1 MTQQAQR
8 APQAPP
14 TERGAAAAADVH
26 ADVHAASTEPLTP
39 LGFLGR
45 AAAVFPDREAVVY
58 GSRRSTYREFAAEVQ
73 RLAKAVRKRIQPGE
87 TVTVIAP
94 NIPAMLMA
102 HFAVPLAGGVLSPL
116 NPRLTARELAYILDH
131 SGAGIVFADGD
142 VAATVRDVART
153 LPRQPLVV
161 EIVDAEAGH
170 TGSAAAAA
178 GSPTYD
184 DFLAQAPE
192 RPDLP
197 WRVADEQAPITLNY
211 TSGTTGPP
219 KGAVYT
225 HRGAY
230 LAAEGAVFHN
240 GYTGTTRYLWTLPMF
255 HCNGWCTPWAVTSAA
270 GTHVCLRAVRQDAIW
285 DAFDHEGITHLCGAP
300 IVCAMIHESER
311 ARPLERDLRM
321 TTAGAAPPP
330 SVIEALESLNIT
342 PVHVYGLTEVYGPF
356 TICEP
361 QPAWAQLPAAERARL
376 MARQGVPMVH
386 AGEVAVMDADL
397 NRVPADGATLGEVVL
412 RGNGVMKEYY
422 RNPEATAEAF
432 RGGWYHTGD
441 LGVMHPDGYI
451 QLMDRAK
458 DIIISGGENISSIEV
473 EGVLHAHPQVSDVA
487 VVGVQDDKWG
497 ERPVAFVVAE
507 PGAQVTGEE
516 LRAHCKASLAGF
528 KVPDRVE
535 FVEELPRTA
544 TGKIRKN
551 TLRALQDRGD
561 SPAAR

>member
-1 MTQQAQR
+1 MTQPAMTQHPPQAQPGP
-8 APQAPP
+8 APAAP
-14 TERGAAAAADVH
+14 

-58 GSRRSTYREFAAEVQ
+58 GARRSTYREFAAEVQ
-73 RLAKAVRKRIQPGE
+73 QLARAVRARIQPGE

-116 NPRLTARELAYILDH
+116 NPRLTARELAYILEH
-131 SGAGIVFADGD
+131 SEARVVFADGD
-142 VAATVRDVART
+142 VVATVRDVVGN
-153 LPRQPLVV
+153 LPQAPLVV
-161 EIVDAEAGH
+161 EIVDTDAGH
-170 TGSAAAAA
+170 AGPVDPDA
-178 GSPTYD
+178 GSLTYE
-184 DFLAQAPE
+184 DFLAQGSAGPE
-192 RPDLP
+192 LP

-219 KGAVYT
+219 KGALYT

-240 GYTGTTRYLWTLPMF
+240 GYTGATRYLWTLPMF

-311 ARPLERDLRM
+311 ARPLDRELRM

-361 QPAWAQLPAAERARL
+361 QPAWARLPAAERARL

-397 NRVPADGATLGEVVL
+397 NRVPADGETLGEVVL
-412 RGNGVMKEYY
+412 RGNGVMKEYFK
-422 RNPEATAEAF
+422 NPEATAEAF

-441 LGVMHPDGYI
+441 LGVMYPDGYI

-473 EGVLHAHPQVSDVA
+473 EGVLHAHPKVSDVA
-487 VVGVQDDKWG
+487 VVGVQDDRWG
-497 ERPVAFVVAE
+497 ERPVAFVVTEA
-507 PGAQVTGEE
+507 GAQVTADE
-516 LRAHCKASLAGF
+516 LRAHCRQGLAGF

-535 FVEELPRTA
+535 FVQELPRTA

-551 TLRALQDRGD
+551 TLRALQDGD
-561 SPAAR
+561 GAPAAG

>member
-1 MTQQAQR
+1 MTALTDVR
-8 APQAPP
+8 P
-14 TERGAAAAADVH
+14 AAR
-26 ADVHAASTEPLTP
+26 EPLTP

-45 AAAVFPDREAVVY
+45 TAAVFPDREAVVY
-58 GSRRSTYREFAAEVQ
+58 GERRSTYREFAAEVQ
-73 RLAKAVRKRIQPGE
+73 RLAKALRARIEPGQ

-94 NIPAMLMA
+94 NIPAMLAA

-116 NPRLTARELAYILDH
+116 NPRLTSRELEYILEH
-131 SGAGIVFADGD
+131 SEARVVLADGD
-142 VAATVRDVART
+142 VAATVREVVQG
-153 LPRQPLVV
+153 LPHRPLVV
-161 EIVDAEAGH
+161 EIVDQQAGH
-170 TGSAAAAA
+170 A
-178 GSPTYD
+178 GPQGPDAGALVYE
-184 DFLAQAPE
+184 DFLARGPAG
-192 RPDLP
+192 PDLP
-197 WRVADEQAPITLNY
+197 WRVEDEESPITLNY

-240 GYTGTTRYLWTLPMF
+240 GYTGATRYLWTLPMF
-255 HCNGWCTPWAVTSAA
+255 HCNGWCTPWAVTAA
-270 GTHVCLRAVRQDAIW
+270 GGTHVCLRAVRQDAIW

-300 IVCAMIHESER
+300 VVCAMIHESER
-311 ARPLERDLRM
+311 ARPLDRELRM

-330 SVIEALESLNIT
+330 SVIEALEALNIT

-361 QPAWAQLPAAERARL
+361 QPAWAELPAAERARL

-386 AGEVAVMDADL
+386 AGEVAVMDTEL
-397 NRVPADGATLGEVVL
+397 NRLPADGSTLGEVVL
-412 RGNGVMKEYY
+412 RGNGVMREYY
-422 RNPEATAEAF
+422 KNPEATAEAF

-473 EGVLHAHPQVSDVA
+473 ESVLHGHPRVSDVA

-507 PGAQVTGEE
+507 PGAPVTAEE
-516 LRAHCKASLAGF
+516 LRAHCREALAGF
-528 KVPDRVE
+528 KVPDRVT

-544 TGKIRKN
+544 TGKIRK
-551 TLRALQDRGD
+551 TMLRSLREETVP
-561 SPAAR
+561 PAGS

>member
-1 MTQQAQR
+1 MTRQAHQD
-8 APQAPP
+8 APS
-14 TERGAAAAADVH
+14 AAAH
-26 ADVHAASTEPLTP
+26 PAASEPLTP
-39 LGFLGR
+39 LAFLGR
-45 AAAVFPDREAVVY
+45 SAAVFPDREAVVY

-73 RLAKAVRKRIQPGE
+73 QLAKALRARITPGQ

-94 NIPAMLMA
+94 NVPAMLMA

-116 NPRLTARELAYILDH
+116 NPRLTARELAYILEH
-131 SGAGIVFADGD
+131 SEARVVFADGD
-142 VAATVRDVART
+142 VAATVRDVVGT
-153 LPRQPLVV
+153 LPEPPLVV

-170 TGSAAAAA
+170 TAPEGPQAL
-178 GSPTYD
+178 TYD

-192 RPDLP
+192 EPDLP
-197 WRVADEQAPITLNY
+197 WSVEDEQTPITLNY

-225 HRGAY
+225 HRGAS
-230 LAAEGAVFHN
+230 LAAGGAVFHN
-240 GYTGTTRYLWTLPMF
+240 GYTGQTRYLWTLPMF
-255 HCNGWCTPWAVTSAA
+255 HCNGWCTPWAITSAG

-311 ARPLERDLRM
+311 ARPLDREVRM

-330 SVIEALESLNIT
+330 SVIEALETLNIT

-361 QPAWAQLPAAERARL
+361 QPDWAGLPATERARL

-386 AGEVAVMDADL
+386 AGEVAVMDPDQ
-397 NRVPADGATLGEVVL
+397 NRVPADGETLGEVVL
-412 RGNGVMKEYY
+412 RGNGVMKEYFK
-422 RNPEATAEAF
+422 NPEATAEAF

-473 EGVLHAHPQVSDVA
+473 ESVLHAHPQVSDVA

-497 ERPVAFVVAE
+497 ERPVAFVVLEA
-507 PGAQVTGEE
+507 GATVTADE
-516 LRAHCKASLAGF
+516 LRAHCKQGLAGF
-528 KVPDRVE
+528 KVPDRVQ

-551 TLRALQDRGD
+551 TLRALQDEGD
-561 SPAAR
+561 TTPVA